1 MNRENP
7 AEELIRMKQHD
18 LEVRQRLL
26 DAGKLQEGY
35 APEMEAVH
43 LRHSRRLEEIL
54 AETGYPSIRKVGR
67 EASEAAW
74 FLIQHSISRPD
85 FMRRMLALL
94 RSLPPEEIDAKQ
106 TACLEDRIRMY
117 EGKKQ
122 LYGTQFDW
130 DEEGRLSPVP
140 CDDLRRVAE
149 RREKLGFPPLEQQID
164 RMRREQTFFPR
175 PPMAPASS
183 CPGPRLAGKNR
194 LADTPRFSPGGG
206 ILLPRFSSRSRKNF
220 RKRDRKDQKGN
231 CKNGKDRIYFLKNT
245 GGRCCC
251 PSKRKEF
258 QHGGSF

>member
-164 RMRREQTFFPR
+164 RMRREQTFFPDR
-175 PPMAPASS
+175 QWLRRHHARALAWLEKTGWRTRPASLPEEES
-183 CPGPRLAGKNR
+183 SFPDFPPAPGKISGKE
-194 LADTPRFSPGGG
+194 TGKIKKG
-206 ILLPRFSSRSRKNF
+206 IAKTE
-220 RKRDRKDQKGN
+220 K
-231 CKNGKDRIYFLKNT
+231 T
-245 GGRCCC
+245 GYT
-251 PSKRKEF
+251 S
-258 QHGGSF
+258 